1 MSEVAQLKE
10 TASRL
15 SVVERA
21 ELADFLLDGLDGTHH
36 WVDDD
41 EVMRRR
47 QELDSGEIN
56 ALTLEEF
63 KLACGR

>member
-36 WVDDD
+36 WVDHD

-63 KLACGR
+63 KQACGR

>member
-21 ELADFLLDGLDGTHH
+21 ELADVLLDGLDGTHH

-63 KLACGR
+63 KQACGR

>member
-10 TASRL
+10 SAARL
-15 SVVERA
+15 SVAERA

-47 QELDSGEIN
+47 QELDSGEVI

-63 KLACGR
+63 KQACGR

>member
-36 WVDDD
+36 WVDDH
-41 EVMRRR
+41 EVMRRC
-47 QELDSGEIN
+47 QELDSGEVS

-63 KLACGR
+63 KQACGR